1 MYYDYETRQKAA
13 AAAYIDKRQEAA
25 ALYPAIKKVIQ
36 RFDGKVYNKRLV
48 SALQEEVDRHIYSRI
63 CGSYIEIY
71 LYTYNDSMTLLHV
84 PLDSLKDG
92 KRINASIFIESLTEY
107 RNKRLQE
114 AEHMR
119 QIIPTIETRYKQI
132 EYIENLIKGIT
143 GDLTSAEK
151 QIFNLYLRLEKR

>member
-13 AAAYIDKRQEAA
+13 AAYIDRRQEAA

-48 SALQEEVDRHIYSRI
+48 SALQEEVDRHIYSRV
-63 CGSYIEIY
+63 CGSTIEIY
-71 LYTYNDSMTLLHV
+71 LYSYNDSMTLLHV

-92 KRINASIFIESLTEY
+92 KRINANIFIESLTEY

-132 EYIENLIKGIT
+132 EYIEKLIDGIT
-143 GDLTSAEK
+143 SDLTYQEK
-151 QIFNLYLRLEKR
+151 SIFGLYLRLEKR